1 MAKKTAKKSAAKKTA
16 AKKKIGPKTPAV
28 RKRVKKAAAK
38 PRPAALAITLLKV
51 GDQLLKAGRGH
62 HFKRTATGIA
72 LMKGRAVQ
80 ANFTCECSNAGGCRV
95 EIDGQTA
102 TCLENG
108 CSGSCGW
115 VVNVPGIAGVHGLA
129 VLRG

>member
-1 MAKKTAKKSAAKKTA
+1 MAKKTAKKG
-16 AKKKIGPKTPAV
+16 AKKK
-28 RKRVKKAAAK
+28 AAK
-38 PRPAALAITLLKV
+38 PRSASLAITSLRV
-51 GDQLLKAGRGH
+51 GEQVLKAGRGH
-62 HFKRTATGIA
+62 HFVRTATGIA
-72 LMKGRAVQ
+72 LMKGRGVK

>member
-1 MAKKTAKKSAAKKTA
+1 MAKKKAAKKTAKGSTKKATTR
-16 AKKKIGPKTPAV
+16 KAV
-28 RKRVKKAAAK
+28 VKKAARK
-38 PRPAALAITLLKV
+38 PRTLAITSLMV
-51 GDQLLKAGRGH
+51 GGRVIKAGRGH
-62 HFKRTATGIA
+62 HFKQTATGIA
-72 LMKGRAVQ
+72 LMKGRGVQ

-95 EIDGQTA
+95 QIEGQTA

-115 VVNVPGIAGVHGLA
+115 IVNVPGIAGMQNLA